1 MGNQGLS
8 QGLRDSIPWL
18 QVIREC
24 GLLED
29 LQRLPEGDLT
39 WVKKNGDNLSGGQRQ
54 RISLARAVFKNA
66 GIYLLDDPMSAIDP
80 CLRVRIFDQVI
91 GNKGLLRKKT
101 RIIITKD
108 QRFLHK
114 LDYILVMKN
123 QVRQIL
129 QSKYNGVFKS
139 VFQTIFDSGTY
150 EELVQRQSIT
160 AESIY
165 GDEFD
170 ADPVV
175 TLSDVESPSEGQ
187 NSNPESEDHTS
198 AKDKRHQFLR
208 QNSVLQY
215 MRDQK
220 SIDDDP
226 VNILQKM
233 QSVNGRHATRRRTS
247 SISAA
252 CPNSSLLCK
261 NL

>member
-1 MGNQGLS
+1 M
-8 QGLRDSIPWL
+8 
-18 QVIREC
+18 
-24 GLLED
+24 
-29 LQRLPEGDLT
+29 
-39 WVKKNGDNLSGGQRQ
+39 
-54 RISLARAVFKNA
+54 
-66 GIYLLDDPMSAIDP
+66 
-80 CLRVRIFDQVI
+80 
-91 GNKGLLRKKT
+91 
-101 RIIITKD
+101 
-108 QRFLHK
+108 
-114 LDYILVMKN
+114 
-123 QVRQIL
+123 
-129 QSKYNGVFKS
+129 
-139 VFQTIFDSGTY
+139 
-150 EELVQRQSIT
+150 VQRQSIT

-233 QSVNGRHATRRRTS
+233 QTLTEIFKFLQFSGMGKTACTLALSKIMYTKNVYCGS
-247 SISAA
+247 ST
-252 CPNSSLLCK
+252 LYL
-261 NL
+261 

>member
-1 MGNQGLS
+1 MYLMYSVAVFVVSKDTWENQGLS
-8 QGLRDSIPWL
+8 QGLRDSILWL

-123 QVRQIL
+123 QVNHRFCIL
-129 QSKYNGVFKS
+129 TS
-139 VFQTIFDSGTY
+139 VFCRP
-150 EELVQRQSIT
+150 VQDTFKKYLNTDTFSKKFKYLYLDT
-160 AESIY
+160 
-165 GDEFD
+165 D
-170 ADPVV
+170 
-175 TLSDVESPSEGQ
+175 T
-187 NSNPESEDHTS
+187 
-198 AKDKRHQFLR
+198 
-208 QNSVLQY
+208 
-215 MRDQK
+215 
-220 SIDDDP
+220 
-226 VNILQKM
+226 
-233 QSVNGRHATRRRTS
+233 
-247 SISAA
+247 
-252 CPNSSLLCK
+252 
-261 NL
+261 

>member
-1 MGNQGLS
+1 M
-8 QGLRDSIPWL
+8 
-18 QVIREC
+18 
-24 GLLED
+24 
-29 LQRLPEGDLT
+29 
-39 WVKKNGDNLSGGQRQ
+39 
-54 RISLARAVFKNA
+54 
-66 GIYLLDDPMSAIDP
+66 
-80 CLRVRIFDQVI
+80 
-91 GNKGLLRKKT
+91 
-101 RIIITKD
+101 
-108 QRFLHK
+108 
-114 LDYILVMKN
+114 
-123 QVRQIL
+123 
-129 QSKYNGVFKS
+129 
-139 VFQTIFDSGTY
+139 
-150 EELVQRQSIT
+150 VQRQSIT

-252 CPNSSLLCK
+252 CPNSSLLCNGTTVNFDQLDDLPMDNVSPEVYSFYLRALGK
-261 NL
+261 SSVSVAVALYICYQVPYNFFPYVLYLLPECTVF